1 MVPYSKRS
9 ESKLLVV
16 DKARELAIHTIHIC
30 NNEKHFPKRYRW
42 CLTNKI
48 VECVLAISNYC
59 EMANSVYVQT
69 NEDYL
74 LRRKYQTLALAE
86 TYALYNMIEISK
98 VVFGIEV
105 GKATYWAELV
115 ANLQG
120 LIRNWKKSEKKP

>member
-1 MVPYSKRS
+1 
-9 ESKLLVV
+9 
-16 DKARELAIHTIHIC
+16 
-30 NNEKHFPKRYRW
+30 
-42 CLTNKI
+42 
-48 VECVLAISNYC
+48 
-59 EMANSVYVQT
+59 MANSVYVQT

-98 VVFGIEV
+98 AVFGIEV